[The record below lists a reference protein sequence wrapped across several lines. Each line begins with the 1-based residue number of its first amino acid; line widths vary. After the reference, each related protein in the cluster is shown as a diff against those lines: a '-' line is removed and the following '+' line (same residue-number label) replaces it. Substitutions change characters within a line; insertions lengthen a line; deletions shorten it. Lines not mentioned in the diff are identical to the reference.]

1 MEDHGAT
8 VVARPEPRLAELR
21 AALGVPGPAL
31 SCHTAVVEGYV
42 VEGHVP
48 AGAVA
53 RLLADRPD
61 AVGLAVPGMPGEAP
75 GMGGDPV
82 DWASVDTFLIGHDG
96 TLSPFD
102 F

>member
-8 VVARPEPRLAELR
+8 VVALPEPQLAELR
-21 AALGVPGPAL
+21 ATLGVPEQAV
-31 SCHTAVVEGYV
+31 SCHTALVEGYV

-48 AGAVA
+48 AEAVA

-61 AVGLAVPGMPGEAP
+61 VVGLAVPGMPAEAP
-75 GMGGDPV
+75 GMGGDPA
-82 DWASVDTFLIGHDG
+82 DWASLDAFLIGHDG
-96 TLSPFD
+96 SLSPFD